1 MTHFCSLRLTHTKNT
16 ICRKARNWA
25 SNIIHAEGVRV
36 VLPSSAPKAR
46 NALMSQQGTAGRG
59 EMIDRRKAAGPR
71 REAFARGQESG
82 LPANRAP
89 PTRGGGGSLFAS
101 NVGSFLASAEG
112 HTGSYQGRDGI

>member
-1 MTHFCSLRLTHTKNT
+1 MTHLRSLRLTHTKNT
-16 ICRKARNWA
+16 ICHRARNWA

-59 EMIDRRKAAGPR
+59 EMIDRRKAEGPR

-82 LPANRAP
+82 LPANRALPNQGGWWVTFGEQSRSISRECRRIRPLAQEP
-89 PTRGGGGSLFAS
+89 P
-101 NVGSFLASAEG
+101 
-112 HTGSYQGRDGI
+112 H